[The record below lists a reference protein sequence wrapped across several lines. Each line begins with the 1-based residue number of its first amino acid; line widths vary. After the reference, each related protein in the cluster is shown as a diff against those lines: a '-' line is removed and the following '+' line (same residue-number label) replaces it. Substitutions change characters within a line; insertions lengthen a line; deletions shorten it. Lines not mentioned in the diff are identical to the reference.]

1 MDDRVARLEALVADL
16 VDRVADLESRL
27 ARAEVFSPAIAH
39 SSQHADTS
47 LAPIAAASLQQWLA
61 LVGRTLVILGGA
73 YLLRAITDSHTVVPQ
88 VGVALGL
95 LYGAPWLLLASRAG
109 RRGANVDAVCH
120 ALSTALIGYPLVWE
134 ATVRFHVLTP
144 GQSAGLLAVLTGAA
158 LVLSSRRALQGL
170 AWVVTFGA
178 LLSVLGLAAVTS
190 AWVPFTLVAI
200 GVGIATMWLG
210 YLHGWVG
217 MRWVAAAVA
226 NMMLFVA
233 TGRAAGD
240 ENTTFVIWLQA
251 LMIGG
256 YLGSVK
262 IRTIVRSHD
271 LVPFEVA
278 QSIGALA
285 VGLGGLLYVL
295 SGSAVGW
302 QVVAIV
308 CLLLAGGAYAT
319 AFGFSETQR
328 PYASFFFQA
337 LVACFFTITGLM
349 AGLGSARG
357 SLGCAALAIVA
368 LMLAR
373 RHHRSTLALH
383 AAAYALVGAIGSGL
397 VAAATLAMK
406 TPTASAIALPG
417 ITQVLA
423 LGALCAV
430 AAMPVRNARDGW
442 PYITPVVRCIL
453 AAFATWTADGVIV
466 ACVLSL
472 VGTPLDAAQVST
484 IRTIVLVASAIAL
497 ATAGRQPQGR
507 EASWL
512 TYPLLTIAGLKLVL
526 VDFMQGR
533 PTTLFAALAV
543 YGGGLILAPRI
554 LRRAGVRSQALPV
567 LTSAHP
573 QTTVR

>member
-1 MDDRVARLEALVADL
+1 MA
-16 VDRVADLESRL
+16 
-27 ARAEVFSPAIAH
+27 
-39 SSQHADTS
+39 
-47 LAPIAAASLQQWLA
+47 
-61 LVGRTLVILGGA
+61 
-73 YLLRAITDSHTVVPQ
+73 PQ

-109 RRGANVDAVCH
+109 RRGAHLDAACH

-134 ATVRFHVLTP
+134 ATVRFQVLTP
-144 GQSAGLLAVLTGAA
+144 PESAGLLAVLTGAA

-170 AWVVTFGA
+170 AWVVTLGA

-200 GVGIATMWLG
+200 GVGIGTMWLG
-210 YLHGWVG
+210 YLHGWVV

-226 NMMLFVA
+226 NVMLFVV

-240 ENTTFVIWLQA
+240 GNTTLVIWLQA
-251 LMIGG
+251 LTIGG

-262 IRTIVRSHD
+262 IRTIVRSHH

-308 CLLLAGGAYAT
+308 CMLLAGGAYAT
-319 AFGFSETQR
+319 AFGFSETHR
-328 PYASFFFQA
+328 PYANFFFQA
-337 LVACFFTITGLM
+337 LVACFLTI
-349 AGLGSARG
+349 AGLIVGLESAR
-357 SLGCAALAIVA
+357 SLGCAALATVA
-368 LMLAR
+368 LTLAR

-397 VAAATLAMK
+397 VATATLAMN
-406 TPTASAIALPG
+406 TPTASSIPLPG

-423 LGALCAV
+423 LGVLCAV
-430 AAMPVRNARDGW
+430 VMMPVRHARDAW
-442 PYITPVVRCIL
+442 PSLTAVVRCIL
-453 AAFATWTADGVIV
+453 AALATWTADGVIV
-466 ACVLSL
+466 AYVLSL
-472 VGTPLDAAQVST
+472 VPTRLDVAQVST
-484 IRTIVLVASAIAL
+484 VRTIVLVVSAIAL
-497 ATAGRQPQGR
+497 ATAGRRPQGR

-543 YGGGLILAPRI
+543 YGGALILAPRI
-554 LRRAGVRSQALPV
+554 LRRAGTRSQSLQV

-573 QTTVR
+573 QTAVR